1 MADMSLPFEH
11 NDGADLIFN
20 SGGGFVKRKVV
31 AVISILVIIAFL
43 LTIIAPLFQ

>member
-1 MADMSLPFEH
+1 M
-11 NDGADLIFN
+11 NC
-20 SGGGFVKRKVV
+20 GGGFVKRKVV